1 MKSFSLCIYFSVC
14 FLYGDDT
21 NFLVSLC
28 NVGFNLYNLCLVVF
42 FFPEVVV
49 HVSLVSKYS

>member
-1 MKSFSLCIYFSVC
+1 M
-14 FLYGDDT
+14 

-28 NVGFNLYNLCLVVF
+28 NVGFNLYNLCLVVYF